1 MRLSFIRQLAAS
13 STMLAIAVTGA
24 FAEEPCGLCDKEV
37 VTNSSLADC
46 FLSAYQDLA
55 AQTGSAIVVDL
66 SSCEATSRGVVEALP
81 TPNSGTAAPNTEF
94 MVSRSQLECL
104 KKKLEEPG
112 LVLDPTATIEL
123 ESCPAQ

>member
-1 MRLSFIRQLAAS
+1 MIRINSHLARTVAVVVALTSAAS
-13 STMLAIAVTGA
+13 GALAQD
-24 FAEEPCGLCDKEV
+24 PCGLCDKEV

-46 FLSAYQDLA
+46 FLSAYQELA
-55 AQTGSAIVVDL
+55 LQTGSAIVVDL

-81 TPNSGTAAPNTEF
+81 TPNSGTAAPDTEF

-123 ESCPAQ
+123 ESC